1 MIKRTFAC
9 RALALL
15 APALLITGC
24 GGESVDQALLEEQQA
39 NRAPV
44 AVVDGVAKVITQSDF
59 VLDGSASRDTDG
71 IIQTW
76 SWSQVDTGVPSVTI
90 AGETT
95 QLASITAPYTDVP
108 IDLVFRL
115 TLTDDKGASAST
127 DFTVTVKPAFTTTP
141 CSADDVSALPDSG
154 VYSTKQVSD
163 LIALCDGEILVG
175 NTNTNRIEYIDLATG
190 SVMLYYELTAAPEDL
205 DYDPGA
211 GLVYASMK
219 DSTSVARVNLVS
231 GLVDYIPVSAEP
243 SGIAARHGN
252 GVYIISPDVPSS
264 LLYWYDAND
273 VEHGPHAV
281 TGDMIQFNQTLGQV
295 ITAPRGLSPTT
306 VYVYGFDVDGNIV
319 PVESRGNLGGNG
331 QTLKISPDDGHLVLV
346 AGGGNGAG
354 YTITDLYP
362 SDLSSS
368 FGAFDTGA
376 YPTGG
381 DFAADSS
388 RFATANYDEFLVYQV
403 SNHAELFRATPPT
416 TDCSYADLTAS
427 HISRGGMVG
436 ISLQR
441 CGFDDD
447 TTNLYWYKLP

>member
-1 MIKRTFAC
+1 MKKKTFAC
-9 RALALL
+9 RAFALL
-15 APALLITGC
+15 TPALLITGC

-39 NRAPV
+39 NKTPV
-44 AVVDGVAKVITQSDF
+44 VVIDGVGKVITQSDF

-71 IIQTW
+71 MIANW
-76 SWSQVDTGVPSVTI
+76 SWSQVDTGAPSATI
-90 AGETT
+90 SGETT
-95 QLASITAPYTDVP
+95 QSASITAPYTDVP
-108 IDLVFRL
+108 VDLVFRL

-127 DFTVTVKPAFTTTP
+127 DFTVTVKPMFTTTP
-141 CSADDVSALPDSG
+141 CSVDDVSALPDSG
-154 VYSTKQVSD
+154 VYSTGQVSD
-163 LIALCDGEILVG
+163 LIALCDSEVLLG
-175 NTNTNRIEYIDLATG
+175 NTSNNRIEYVDLATG
-190 SVMLYYELTAAPEDL
+190 TVMLHYELTAEPDDL
-205 DYDPGA
+205 DYDPGT

-219 DSTSVARVNLVS
+219 NATSVARVNLVS
-231 GLVDYIPVSAEP
+231 GLVDYIAVSAEP

-264 LLYWYDAND
+264 LVYWYDAND

-319 PVESRGNLGGNG
+319 LVESRGSLGGNG
-331 QTLKISPDDGHLVLV
+331 QTLKISPDDEHLVLV

-362 SDLSSS
+362 SDLTSS

-376 YPTGG
+376 YPTGA
-381 DFAADSS
+381 DFPADSS
-388 RFATANYDEFLVYQV
+388 RFATANHEDFLVYQV
-403 SNHAELFRATPPT
+403 SNHAELFRATPAT
-416 TDCSYADLTAS
+416 TDCGYADLTAS
-427 HISRGGMVG
+427 HISRGGQVG

-447 TTNLYWYKLP
+447 TTNLHWYKLP